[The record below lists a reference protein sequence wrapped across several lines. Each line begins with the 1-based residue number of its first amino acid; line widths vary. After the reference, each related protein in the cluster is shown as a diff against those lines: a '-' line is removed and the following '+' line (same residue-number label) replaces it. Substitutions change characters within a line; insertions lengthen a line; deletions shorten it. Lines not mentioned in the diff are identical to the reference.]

1 MILNCLASSNWKAEE
16 HIINIMNIS
25 EKLCLQWNNFQSN
38 ASTTFKELRNE
49 SDFADVTLVCEENQP
64 IEVHKVILA
73 ASSAVF
79 QTMLK
84 VSKHTHPLIYMLGLN
99 SMNLV
104 SLVDFIYYGAVNI
117 NQDDLET
124 FLFIA
129 KDLKIKGLENQEY
142 PKELV
147 SSSPLSPLQPMTEKP
162 VSKKTIKPK
171 RTEIYQETV
180 AFDWPIK
187 IEPHA
192 SNLVRKNAEE
202 DRKKIHEQVPLLELE
217 EQIKSMMDKT
227 ENGFTC
233 NVCGI
238 TMPKKHHI
246 VNHVEVKHM
255 KIANPC
261 TLCVNGA
268 SFTSRKGL
276 AQHVSNKHK

>member
-1 MILNCLASSNWKAEE
+1 
-16 HIINIMNIS
+16 MNIS
-25 EKLCLQWNNFQSN
+25 EKLYLQWNEFQSN

-49 SDFADVTLVCEENQP
+49 SDFADVTLVCEDNQP

-73 ASSAVF
+73 ASSPVF

-84 VSKHTHPLIYMLGLN
+84 VNKHTHPLIYMRGLN
-99 SMNLV
+99 SRNLV
-104 SLVDFIYYGAVNI
+104 SLVDFIYCGEVNI

-129 KDLKIKGLENQEY
+129 KDLEIKGLENQEY
-142 PKELV
+142 PQELV
-147 SSSPLSPLQPMTEKP
+147 SSSPPFPLQPMTKKP
-162 VSKKTIKPK
+162 GSKKQTIPK
-171 RTEIYQETV
+171 TTKIYQETI

-192 SNLVRKNAEE
+192 SNLVKKNAEE
-202 DRKKIHEQVPLLELE
+202 DKTIIQEQVPLLELD

-227 ENGFTC
+227 EKGFNC

-255 KIANPC
+255 KMAHPC
-261 TLCVNGA
+261 TLCVNEA